1 MDLQRNWWSY
11 PMLFCSTHNSYQWNP
26 WTFQINQTLRKMPA
40 VKGDFNLLLFL
51 SIQPFVCPICTHSP
65 ILNPSCA
72 LDVIMCKAKVAQ
84 WFLNVAATG
93 HTQLPL
99 AISETWQHKATVV
112 TRRETKHSGN
122 SISMLGACQQL
133 SALCSMVDK
142 LAVKMVLWR
151 GLIAWVQG

>member
-1 MDLQRNWWSY
+1 V
-11 PMLFCSTHNSYQWNP
+11 T
-26 WTFQINQTLRKMPA
+26 
-40 VKGDFNLLLFL
+40 
-51 SIQPFVCPICTHSP
+51 
-65 ILNPSCA
+65 
-72 LDVIMCKAKVAQ
+72 
-84 WFLNVAATG
+84 ATG

-99 AISETWQHKATVV
+99 AISEAWQHKATVV